1 MRQSA
6 VIRSLSA
13 ISSNEELRAAVAP
26 KPKDG
31 LSMGTWS
38 THAFGN
44 DEAADFA
51 IELSESRDLKLI
63 ESALENVIAA
73 EEYLEA
79 PEADRGIAA
88 AAALALANGQQI
100 PGDPDEAIT
109 TWLNSQSAE
118 PSASLLTKAQAAIDR
133 VLADNSELAE
143 LWAESDE
150 YEAWRDGLLSLQAS
164 LGR

>member
-1 MRQSA
+1 
-6 VIRSLSA
+6 
-13 ISSNEELRAAVAP
+13 
-26 KPKDG
+26 
-31 LSMGTWS
+31 MGTWS
-38 THAFGN
+38 IHAFGN

-51 IELSESRDLKLI
+51 IELSESRDLELI

-88 AAALALANGQQI
+88 AAALALVNGQQI
-100 PGDPDEAIT
+100 PGDPDEVIA
-109 TWLNSQSAE
+109 TWFNNQSAE

-150 YEAWRDGLLSLQAS
+150 NEAWRDGLLSLQAS

>member
-1 MRQSA
+1 
-6 VIRSLSA
+6 
-13 ISSNEELRAAVAP
+13 
-26 KPKDG
+26 
-31 LSMGTWS
+31 MGTWS
-38 THAFGN
+38 IHAFGN

-51 IELSESRDLKLI
+51 IELSESRDLELI

-88 AAALALANGQQI
+88 AAALALVNDQET
-100 PGDPDEAIT
+100 PGEPDEAISV
-109 TWLNSQSAE
+109 WVKSQSTK
-118 PSASLLTKAQAAIDR
+118 PSADLLTKAQTAIDR